1 MILTCKS
8 FDDLAV
14 GELYDL
20 LALRSEVFVVEQNCP
35 YQDPDHKDRRAWH
48 CQGIHEGELAAYTR
62 IFDLDQSFQG
72 FLSIG
77 RVVVSPRFRKYGFG
91 KEIMEYSIRECY
103 RRFGNHP
110 IKIGAQSY
118 LERFYSELGFRT
130 TGPEYLEDG
139 IPHKIMVLP

>member
-8 FDDLAV
+8 FEDLAV

-20 LALRSEVFVVEQNCP
+20 LALRSEVFVVEQNCT

-62 IFDLDQSFQG
+62 IFDLDQSFEG

-91 KEIMEYSIRECY
+91 KEIMEYSIRECHS
-103 RRFGNHP
+103 RFGNHP

-118 LERFYSELGFRT
+118 LERFYSGLGFRT

>member
-1 MILTCKS
+1 MILTCKF
-8 FDDLAV
+8 FDDLSV

-20 LALRSEVFVVEQNCP
+20 LALRSEVFVVEQNCV

-48 CQGIHEGELAAYTR
+48 CQGIHEGELAACTR
-62 IFDLDQSFQG
+62 ILDLDQSYEG

-91 KEIMEYSIRECY
+91 KEIMQYSIEECY
-103 RRFGNHP
+103 RRFGKHP

-139 IPHKIMVLP
+139 IPHKIMILA